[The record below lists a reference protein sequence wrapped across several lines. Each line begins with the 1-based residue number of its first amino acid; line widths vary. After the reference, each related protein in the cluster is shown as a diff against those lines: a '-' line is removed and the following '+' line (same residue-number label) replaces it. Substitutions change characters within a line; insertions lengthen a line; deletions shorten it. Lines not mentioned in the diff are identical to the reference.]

1 MNLADTDS
9 LRMFEDEIEAEIE
22 ENESRHCGCDGSGHT
37 TNTLDKFMKT
47 NTTNSPECNQ

>member
-22 ENESRHCGCDGSGHT
+22 ENDRVIVDAMERAHNEYLRQIYEDEHY
-37 TNTLDKFMKT
+37 
-47 NTTNSPECNQ
+47 NSPECNQ